1 MDLIIKTPE
10 NIKEIEDKFRKDLE
24 SWEKS
29 IKNIEIQNKVLNEK
43 IDKLI
48 KEKND
53 KSNNQETNK

>member
-10 NIKEIEDKFRKDLE
+10 NIKEIEEKFRKDLE

>member
-1 MDLIIKTPE
+1 MIIKTPE
-10 NIKEIEDKFRKDLE
+10 NIKEIEEKFRKDLE

>member
-1 MDLIIKTPE
+1 MIIKTPE